1 MTSLAIFLVLSSAF
15 THALWNFVAK
25 RAIGGI
31 SFIWLFGLIEVVLYF
46 PVMLFIFSQGDIILG
61 GIEWVMIIGSALF
74 HIAYFVSLTRGY
86 QVGDLSIV
94 YPFSRGIGPLLS
106 TIAAIILLSE
116 RPSLVALFG
125 TFLIT
130 LGIIGLTGDPRKFRG
145 KNLTK
150 GLLWA
155 GLTGIAIAGYTIWD
169 SYAVGTVKLS
179 PFIFQWGVTTVR
191 LVILT
196 PIALRQWD
204 HVQTAWIKD
213 KWKAG
218 IVAILSSLSYILM
231 LFALSFSQV
240 SYVAPLRSISIL
252 IGVVMGAYL
261 LKEGNLQQRFG
272 AAGIMVI
279 GAIALGLG

>member
-1 MTSLAIFLVLSSAF
+1 MPSHAILLVLSSAF
-15 THALWNFVAK
+15 THALWNFIAK

-31 SFIWLFGLIEVVLYF
+31 SFIWLFAVMEVALYLPVLLIALYVSPF
-46 PVMLFIFSQGDIILG
+46 TISNLEL
-61 GIEWVMIIGSALF
+61 VMIVGSAFL

-86 QVGDLSIV
+86 QVADLSIV

-116 RPSLVALFG
+116 RPTPIALFG
-125 TFLIT
+125 TILIT
-130 LGIIGLTGDPRKFRG
+130 LGIIGLTGDPRKIRG

-150 GLLWA
+150 GLLFA
-155 GLTGIAIAGYTIWD
+155 GLTGLAIAGYTIWD
-169 SYAVGTVKLS
+169 SYAVRTVGLS
-179 PFIFQWGVTTVR
+179 PFVFQWGVTFIR
-191 LVILT
+191 LIILT
-196 PIALRQWD
+196 PIAIRQRK
-204 HVQTAWIKD
+204 HVQLAWEHD

-218 IVAILSSLSYILM
+218 GVAILSSLSYVLM

-252 IGVVMGAYL
+252 IGVVMGVVL
-261 LKEGNLQQRFG
+261 LKEGNLRKRFG